1 MNTNI
6 MTVKI
11 DNDGTKMFYS
21 YTIQYDKVNELVTK
35 CKELLLT
42 LSEKI
47 KDNNYGKYDVVFE
60 PDISK
65 TNNTLILSYFKKCMK

>member
-21 YTIQYDKVNELVTK
+21 YTIQYDKVNELVTN

-47 KDNNYGKYDVVFE
+47 KDNNYGKYDVIFE

-65 TNNTLILSYFKKCMK
+65 TNNGLLLSYFKKCMK